1 MKGAT
6 LAIIAAGL
14 SVIVVA
20 LAFHLELS
28 ARSRAYSELRGLNAK
43 TTTDLDDHRISPSQA
58 ATLERRIGLARLQIE
73 RNDVLGAQEQLERVK
88 ADLRADTRSA

>member
-14 SVIVVA
+14 SIIVVA

-28 ARSRAYSELRGLNAK
+28 ARSRAYGELRGLNARMS
-43 TTTDLDDHRISPSQA
+43 TDLDDHRISRSQA

-88 ADLRADTRSA
+88 ADLRADLRSA